1 MRRERIEDQPSR
13 AKKELETY
21 WEQIGGSLLKASLVA
36 VLGVLVR
43 ELVDMIDRRH
53 RTYDHYDD
61 Y

>member
-1 MRRERIEDQPSR
+1 MSKERLEDQPAR

-21 WEQIGGSLLKASLVA
+21 WEQVGVSLLKASLVA

-43 ELVDMIDRRH
+43 ELVEMIDRRH
-53 RTYDHYDD
+53 RTYDHFDD

>member
-1 MRRERIEDQPSR
+1 MSKERLEDQPAR

-21 WEQIGGSLLKASLVA
+21 WEQVGVSLLKASLVA

-43 ELVDMIDRRH
+43 ELVEMIDRRH